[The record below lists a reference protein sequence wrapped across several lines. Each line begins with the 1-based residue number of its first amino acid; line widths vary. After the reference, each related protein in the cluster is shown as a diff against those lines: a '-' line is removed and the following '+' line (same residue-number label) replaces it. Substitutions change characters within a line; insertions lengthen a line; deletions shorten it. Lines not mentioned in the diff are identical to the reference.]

1 MKMANFIDKTF
12 VVLADILLQIL
23 PLDMKSKRAFLYYRA
38 GLRAQA
44 RGNYSEALEN
54 YYEALKLEEN
64 PRDRSFILSN
74 IGLVYIKTGKDRKAL
89 EYLHQALDLN
99 SELPQAYYHIG
110 LIYHRQG
117 TRAELSDDSDE
128 RKLAKRLFDRAGV
141 YWRKA
146 IELVPDLYMYAQ
158 NWLKVTGRSDRNSD

>member
-1 MKMANFIDKTF
+1 MVNFIDKTF
-12 VVLADILLQIL
+12 ILLADILLQVL
-23 PLDMKSKRAFLYYRA
+23 PLDMKSKRAFLYYRG

-54 YYEALKLEEN
+54 YYESLRLEEN
-64 PRDRSFILSN
+64 PRDRSFTLSN

-99 SELPQAYYHIG
+99 SKLPQAYYHIG

-117 TRAELSDDSDE
+117 TRAELSVNPYE
-128 RKLAKRLFDRAGV
+128 RKLAKRLFDRAGI

-146 IELVPDLYMYAQ
+146 VELVPDLYGYAQ